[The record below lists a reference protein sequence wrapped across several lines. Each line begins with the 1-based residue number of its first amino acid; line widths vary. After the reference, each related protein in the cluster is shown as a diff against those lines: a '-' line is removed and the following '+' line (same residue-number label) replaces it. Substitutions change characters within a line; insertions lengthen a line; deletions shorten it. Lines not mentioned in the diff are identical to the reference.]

1 MDTEMRLHY
10 IEIERSSEAAR
21 LLRIADARAHLPD
34 RRRASALRL
43 DTLSRAVVMLR
54 KGGWVRRD
62 APTASNQAGG
72 TDVRQPF

>member
-21 LLRIADARAHLPD
+21 MLRIADARAHLPG
-34 RRRASALRL
+34 RVGASAFRL

-54 KGGWVRRD
+54 KGNWARRD
-62 APTASNQAGG
+62 PQTASSQAGG
-72 TDVRQPF
+72 TDVRQPL

>member
-21 LLRIADARAHLPD
+21 LLRIADARAHLPG

-43 DTLSRAVVMLR
+43 EYSVP
-54 KGGWVRRD
+54 GGRH
-62 APTASNQAGG
+62 APEGWLGSA
-72 TDVRQPF
+72 